1 MSVHL
6 GDFNEYGRLGKV
18 AIRGPSQAMASDAKI
33 DGEWRAL
40 NWHSRPDLGAAR
52 REFETFASILRRA
65 GAELIELPAEGSLTL
80 DSLYARD
87 ALVVT
92 PRGLVFPRMGKEAR
106 RRETEVNG
114 EALADLGLPLAGRIS
129 GSGTLEGGDLVWL
142 DRHTLLAGVG
152 YRTNLEGV
160 RQLQVLAGPDVRV
173 EWFDMP
179 HFKGT
184 ADVFHLMSCLS
195 PLDRDLALVYRPL
208 LAARL
213 VEFLEAR
220 GIAFVDVPDEEF
232 PTMGV
237 NVLALGP
244 RHAVMVEGNPETA
257 RRMAKA
263 GVQVEIIAG
272 EHLCRKG
279 EGGPTCL
286 TRPLTRG

>member
-1 MSVHL
+1 MNSFP
-6 GDFNEYGRLGKV
+6 GAFNEYGRLGKV
-18 AIRGPSQAMASDAKI
+18 AVRGPDLALASDAKI

-52 REFETFASILRRA
+52 REFEAFAAILRRA
-65 GAELIELPAEGSLTL
+65 GAELIELPAEAGLTL

-92 PRGLVFPRMGKEAR
+92 PRGIVWPRMGKEAR

-114 EALADLGLPLAGRIS
+114 EALMGLGLPAAGRIT
-129 GSGTLEGGDLVWL
+129 GSGMLEGGDLVWL

-160 RQLQVLAGPDVRV
+160 RQLQALAGPDVRV

-213 VEFLEAR
+213 VELLEAR
-220 GIAFVDVPDEEF
+220 GIAFVDVPDAEF

-237 NVLALGP
+237 NVLALAP
-244 RHAVMVEGNPETA
+244 RHVVMVAGNPETA
-257 RRMAKA
+257 RRMEKA
-263 GVQVEIIAG
+263 GVRVEIIEG

-286 TRPLTRG
+286 TRPLTRN